1 MAKLH
6 TYKLNKLYKPNK
18 LRKLN
23 KLITMESVISYIKDS
38 YNELA
43 TKVTWSTMSDL
54 QSNTI
59 LVLVAS
65 IIIALIIFVMDNI
78 SSVVLKTLIY
88 G

>member
-1 MAKLH
+1 
-6 TYKLNKLYKPNK
+6 
-18 LRKLN
+18 
-23 KLITMESVISYIKDS
+23 MEGVISYIKDS

-65 IIIALIIFVMDNI
+65 VIIALIIYIMDNI
-78 SSVVLKTLIY
+78 SSIILKALIY

>member
-1 MAKLH
+1 LAKLH